1 MPDRAREFYPADEML
16 RLTGLCRQIT
26 MLITMTYRR
35 MPLSS
40 SLPVLMTTGL
50 IHAVTK
56 FDVSLQVVVARRY
69 ISLSMAVTAA
79 VMLFIMSCAK
89 ISSPSGGPRDTDP
102 PVILKSEPEN
112 STVMF
117 SGNSFMLT
125 FDEYVVLDRITEK
138 FMVSPP
144 LSPKPEVKLRGKSL
158 EVTWEGELIDST
170 TYTFY
175 FQDAI
180 RDNNEGNPIPNYQYV
195 FSTGP
200 VLDSLSLT
208 GNVFS
213 NPDLEA
219 AQDVTVLMY
228 SNLSDTAPRK
238 LLPAYISRPDPS
250 GGFMISNIRPGR
262 YRLYALQDMNGNTLY
277 DLDDEL
283 FAFCDSVIDI
293 NPDNYYALA
302 LDSVKYKP
310 PTATEATIPDV
321 FLYGIHRLYT
331 FRKPPDK
338 QYLLYSDRKSAWAL
352 GFALALPSDSGQV
365 SLSLT
370 DAPPEAWFMESNAA
384 RDTFMVWITDRE
396 VYDRDA
402 IEALLTYPYTDTLG
416 VTADRTDTISLRYYK
431 PAPPRG
437 GERKAPALTL
447 TTNLKGKL
455 RPGTLPLFISPTPL
469 SEADTSRI
477 VLQQTVDTI
486 TTVVPY
492 SIERDSANSRRLIIK
507 APLNPGSACTLICRP
522 EAFRDIYGMVTDSM
536 GYRFSVATEEDYGS
550 VKVLLTGYEG
560 DVIIQ
565 LLDSQEKVVRET
577 AATSPQEVLFN
588 LLDKGRYRLRAI
600 YDLDSS
606 SVWTP
611 GNFDLGISP
620 EPVTYYPG
628 ELDVKINWGLE
639 QDWNLGEMYQK
650 DVSLR
655 KKPSVKR

>member
-1 MPDRAREFYPADEML
+1 M
-16 RLTGLCRQIT
+16 
-26 MLITMTYRR
+26 
-35 MPLSS
+35 
-40 SLPVLMTTGL
+40 
-50 IHAVTK
+50 
-56 FDVSLQVVVARRY
+56 QVVDARRY
-69 ISLSMAVTAA
+69 ISLSMAVTAT

-89 ISSPSGGPRDTDP
+89 ISSPSGGPRDTKP

-117 SGNSFMLT
+117 SGKSFMLT
-125 FDEYVVLDRITEK
+125 FDEYVVLDKITEK

-158 EVTWEGELIDST
+158 QVTWEGELIDST

-213 NPDLEA
+213 AADLEA
-219 AQDVTVLMY
+219 VQDVTVIMY

-250 GGFMISNIRPGR
+250 GGFMINNIRPGR
-262 YRLYALQDMNGNTLY
+262 YRLYALQDLNGNTMY

-293 NPDNYYALA
+293 NPDDYYALA

-310 PTATEATIPDV
+310 ANATETTKPDV

-338 QYLLYSDRKSAWAL
+338 QYLLYSDRKSAWSL
-352 GFALALPSDSGQV
+352 GFALALPSDTGQV
-365 SLSLT
+365 ALTLT
-370 DAPPEAWFMESNAA
+370 DAPPESWFMESNAA
-384 RDTFMVWITDRE
+384 RDTFTVWITSRE

-402 IEALLTYPYTDTLG
+402 IEALLTYPFTDTLG

-437 GERKAPALTL
+437 GERKAPALSL
-447 TTNLKGKL
+447 TSNLTGKL
-455 RPGTLPLFISPTPL
+455 RPGTQPLFVAPTPL
-469 SEADTSRI
+469 GAPDTSRI
-477 VLQQTVDTI
+477 VLQQTADSI
-486 TTVVPY
+486 TTVIPC
-492 SIERDSANSRRLIIK
+492 SFERDSTNSRRLLMK
-507 APLNPGSACTLICRP
+507 APLEPGSTYTLICRA
-522 EAFRDIYGMVTDSM
+522 EAFRDIYGRVTDSV
-536 GYRFSVATEEDYGS
+536 GYKFSVLTEEDYGS
-550 VKVLLTGYEG
+550 VRVLLSGYEG

-565 LLDSQEKVVRET
+565 LLDSQEKVIREIAT
-577 AATSPQEVLFN
+577 TSPEEVPFN
-588 LLDKGRYRLRAI
+588 LLDKGRYRLRAV
-600 YDLDSS
+600 YDLDSNR
-606 SVWTP
+606 VWTP

-620 EPVTYYPG
+620 EPVTYYPA
-628 ELDVKINWGLE
+628 ELEVKINWGLE
-639 QDWNLGEMYQK
+639 QDWDLGKMYQK

-655 KKPSVKR
+655 KKPSAKR